1 MSIWRLKCLTSPR
14 RCGQSGLPCGRQRTS
29 FSEVLEEHENHKR
42 KGVSKS
48 HRSPLGQM
56 TAHWN
61 SPSTPVQ
68 PGGQLEV
75 YPGQEI
81 ACLCR
86 VVESGETGLIYS
98 ARLTPPA

>member
-1 MSIWRLKCLTSPR
+1 
-14 RCGQSGLPCGRQRTS
+14 
-29 FSEVLEEHENHKR
+29 
-42 KGVSKS
+42 
-48 HRSPLGQM
+48 M

-98 ARLTPPA
+98 ARLTPACLDQLL